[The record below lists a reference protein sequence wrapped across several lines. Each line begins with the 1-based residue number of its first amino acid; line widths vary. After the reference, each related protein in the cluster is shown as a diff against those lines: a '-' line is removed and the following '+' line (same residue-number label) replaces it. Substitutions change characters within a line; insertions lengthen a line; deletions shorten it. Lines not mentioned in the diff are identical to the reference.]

1 MNDNEIG
8 MIIRPQGYF
17 TISTDKRGKLA
28 EFPNLITNSGLDL
41 LVVTGFMSKCFVGTG
56 SVAPTVDDVQ
66 MTTFRAE
73 SSEIFSSVY
82 GCATSAPYYAFL
94 RNTYRFAAGSAS
106 GNLSEVG
113 IGKSVSGTRSLFSR
127 ELIKDSF
134 GNPTTI
140 TLLSDEVLE
149 VVYELRHYIPDTDV
163 TGSITFTG
171 NLAGTYAYTIRPM
184 AVTNSSAW
192 NTQNRGYSTGEPST
206 AAAYASSIGSITS
219 SPVGNPYNSDGVVI
233 SNYISGTYSI
243 QLTYKWSLSNGNVP
257 GGIRSVGFIMGIG
270 SYQIEFNPPIPKT
283 NMDTLKLTFGY
294 SWARKP

>member
-56 SVAPTVDDVQ
+56 NVAPTVNDTQ
-66 MTTFRAE
+66 MGVFKAE

-82 GCATSAPYYAFL
+82 NCATSAPYYAFL
-94 RNTYRFAAGSAS
+94 RNTYRFSAGTAS

-113 IGKSVSGTRSLFSR
+113 IGKSASGTRTLFSR

-184 AVTNSSAW
+184 AVTNSSIW
-192 NTQNRGYSTGEPST
+192 NAGNRNYSTGGFAT
-206 AAAYASSIGSITS
+206 ASAYASSIVSITS
-219 SPVGNPYNSDGVVI
+219 VLTGTSFPSDGIVI
-233 SNYISGTYSI
+233 PVYVSGTYSA
-243 QLTYKWSLSNGNVP
+243 QFTYKWSLNMGNVP
-257 GGIRSVGFIMGIG
+257 GGIRSVSFAMGIG
-270 SYQIEFNPPIPKT
+270 DYQIEFNPPIPKT
-283 NMDTLKLTFGY
+283 NTDTLQLTFAY